1 MILNIKKI
9 EYSLKLLHKFESTL
23 KRDSLK
29 HKLTT
34 KYNAILN
41 NYATELDG
49 IQRIFTD

>member
-1 MILNIKKI
+1 
-9 EYSLKLLHKFESTL
+9 L